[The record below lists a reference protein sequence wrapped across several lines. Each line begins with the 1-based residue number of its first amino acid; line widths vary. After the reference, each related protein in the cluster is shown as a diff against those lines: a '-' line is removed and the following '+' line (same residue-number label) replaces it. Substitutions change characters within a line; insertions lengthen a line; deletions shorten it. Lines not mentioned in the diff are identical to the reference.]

1 MIHALSLGHS
11 RGLKKCGHT
20 DVTMTYLIYNTVIL
34 YVASVQQLLSVI
46 NTIAFYGYF
55 LESKRNWTETI
66 STGLNFVLHRLFK
79 YLFFYSGC
87 FELQASSF
95 FYTWVYQNPFLFDSL
110 FLKYQSGQVFVR
122 VFCPR
127 KKIEVHLCCCCFYL
141 LVSSLSVCRIQ

>member
-95 FYTWVYQNPFLFDSL
+95 FYTWVCTGPIYFDVCLDRYLNGCKAFLFGPGRKRSVL
-110 FLKYQSGQVFVR
+110 IHSVFIVA
-122 VFCPR
+122 FN
-127 KKIEVHLCCCCFYL
+127 KAYFWILGG
-141 LVSSLSVCRIQ
+141 